1 MEDEILK
8 RSLYALINEG
18 AKCLEEG
25 MAIRASDIDVIY
37 CFGYGFP
44 AWRGGP
50 MFQADLIG
58 LDKVLADIRQFH
70 ADLDDRWKPAK
81 LIETLVAE
89 GKSFADYD
97 RSR

>member
-1 MEDEILK
+1 
-8 RSLYALINEG
+8 
-18 AKCLEEG
+18 

-70 ADLDDRWKPAK
+70 TGLDDRWKPAK